1 MHSCARVCT
10 PTVSEYIFNPLS
22 STWQLPS
29 SPAGRYRPP
38 SPTGKGSKREIRA
51 GAWRTPQK
59 KGWGEGKLGRPRS
72 AACQRNGS
80 QQPPDHCWLHKRGP
94 RAQGRA
100 PPLLAFLRAPV
111 ASRALR
117 DPPHSP
123 PWGWKGQEGWGRA
136 GRRSRAS
143 EPSSCS
149 TASNS
154 NHPDPSVNSNLLTLT
169 APDKGGLTD
178 LNLHGGLA
186 FPPSLPWSPY
196 PSLQVA
202 PHLAIRAKCQ
212 HPSLPEVP
220 AGLPQSTLCAHLRW
234 RQACGHLTGVFPGL
248 G

>member
-1 MHSCARVCT
+1 MYAH
-10 PTVSEYIFNPLS
+10 PLCQNTS
-22 STWQLPS
+22 STPCLPLGNYLPALQVGVVLLPPQARATREKSGQGPGGPLRKRVGEKVSWRDPGVPPARGMGPSSLPTIAGCTRGAPEPREGPLPCLPS
-29 SPAGRYRPP
+29 SGPRWPAGGTLP
-38 SPTGKGSKREIRA
+38 I
-51 GAWRTPQK
+51 
-59 KGWGEGKLGRPRS
+59 LPR
-72 AACQRNGS
+72 G
-80 QQPPDHCWLHKRGP
+80 G
-94 RAQGRA
+94 GRA
-100 PPLLAFLRAPV
+100 
-111 ASRALR
+111 
-117 DPPHSP
+117 
-123 PWGWKGQEGWGRA
+123 
-136 GRRSRAS
+136 RRVGGGLGDGSRAS

-186 FPPSLPWSPY
+186 FSPSLPWSPY